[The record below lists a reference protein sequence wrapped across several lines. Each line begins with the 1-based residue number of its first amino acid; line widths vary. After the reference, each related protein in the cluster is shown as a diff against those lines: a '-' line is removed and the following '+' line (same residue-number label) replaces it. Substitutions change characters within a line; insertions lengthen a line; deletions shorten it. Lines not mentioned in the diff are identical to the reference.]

1 MRQEYTEYSV
11 CLPSPF
17 RFAVVRSHRRRR
29 RRRHRR
35 RSLASNEVAALWNR
49 CRRGTRIFDLLAQ
62 PLPLCCCRRPR
73 RRRRR
78 HRRRRRRRL
87 CPHRHQPRRQH
98 DFVVVVVGV
107 IIDMVGVGVDVA
119 VSWWSPPAPCSATHA
134 FSRLYRHTLTR
145 PRGQHCV
152 PSRASKAVAASAQ
165 VRTCGKNIRST
176 RPGVPAPP
184 ALPSSSSS
192 SSSSFL
198 LAAVVVDVVVL
209 AADVVL
215 ILLS

>member
-1 MRQEYTEYSV
+1 MK
-11 CLPSPF
+11 
-17 RFAVVRSHRRRR
+17 
-29 RRRHRR
+29 
-35 RSLASNEVAALWNR
+35 
-49 CRRGTRIFDLLAQ
+49 
-62 PLPLCCCRRPR
+62 
-73 RRRRR
+73 
-78 HRRRRRRRL
+78 
-87 CPHRHQPRRQH
+87 H
-98 DFVVVVVGV
+98 DVVVVVGV
-107 IIDMVGVGVDVA
+107 IIDMVGVGVGVA

-134 FSRLYRHTLTR
+134 FERLYRHTLTR

-152 PSRASKAVAASAQ
+152 PSRASKEVAASAQ

-192 SSSSFL
+192 SFL